1 MCLLGKSGA
10 MPKVQ
15 AAAPAPTREGVTAST
30 DPISLA
36 EQSRQLLQK
45 RMGVF
50 GNVKTTPLGDASYGN
65 FAKFG

>member
-1 MCLLGKSGA
+1 MCLGSKAA

-50 GNVKTTPLGDASYGN
+50 GNIKTTPLGDASYGN